1 MYVKTRNLTGDA
13 PPGLRRR
20 EPRYVSSI
28 AVGVTRYLRFG
39 PAVARGMSLDVS
51 RSGMSALVCGA
62 PRVGETVVIAPR
74 MKMVSVEIL
83 ATVRHS
89 TNARSGFEFYPLS
102 AVAENAIQDWLR
114 ELEQE
119 EFLLVP
125 GAWKYLEN

>member
-1 MYVKTRNLTGDA
+1 
-13 PPGLRRR
+13 
-20 EPRYVSSI
+20 
-28 AVGVTRYLRFG
+28 
-39 PAVARGMSLDVS
+39 
-51 RSGMSALVCGA
+51 
-62 PRVGETVVIAPR
+62 
-74 MKMVSVEIL
+74 MKVESVEIL